1 MSASAQKGI
10 PDVMENLQHTVT
22 SPQIPA
28 VAAVRPW
35 LGVVVTINAENR
47 RMASEK
53 SPVEAMAGAGHD
65 DDYPEVLSEATL
77 PDAGS
82 AVVTIRETPYLRIN
96 VAVGLLAI
104 IAIIAALYL
113 ARAFFVPLLI
123 GILASYALSPVVEGL
138 KRLHVPRALSAA
150 LLLATLVGGMSWIAF
165 SLSDDTAAMIEK
177 LPEAAR
183 KLRQNL
189 SDERTGPTALQ
200 NMQEAAKQ
208 IEGAAA
214 DAGAKPGTRAISS
227 RVSEPTTWLRDYA
240 LAQSAL
246 LFAVVSQ
253 APIVVLLTYF
263 LLASGGHFRRKLV
276 QLVGPSLVRKKD
288 VALILD
294 EINVQIQRY
303 LLTMLMSNVLVGVG
317 IWLAFR
323 ALGMEQAA
331 VWGVAASVLHFI
343 PYLGPALV
351 AFAGG
356 MAAFM
361 QFGSLLHALA
371 AAGLSFLVAGAVG
384 FVFMPWLQSR
394 FAGVNSAVLFITLL
408 FFGWLWGV
416 WGLLL
421 GAPLVAIAK
430 VICDRVD
437 TLKPVGE
444 LLGR

>member
-1 MSASAQKGI
+1 MATN
-10 PDVMENLQHTVT
+10 DMENQ
-22 SPQIPA
+22 
-28 VAAVRPW
+28 
-35 LGVVVTINAENR
+35 
-47 RMASEK
+47 RMVSEE
-53 SPVEAMAGAGHD
+53 SPVEAMAGAGHVD
-65 DDYPEVLSEATL
+65 ANPDILPEAAL
-77 PDAGS
+77 PAVDC
-82 AVVTIRETPYLRIN
+82 AVVTTHETPYLRIN
-96 VAVGLLAI
+96 LALGLLAI
-104 IAIIAALYL
+104 ISIVAALYL

-123 GILASYALSPVVEGL
+123 GILASYALHPLVDWL
-138 KRLHVPRALSAA
+138 KKCYVPRPVAAA
-150 LLLATLVGGMSWIAF
+150 LVLVVLTGGLSWVTY
-165 SLSDDTAAMIEK
+165 SLSDDAAAMIEK

-189 SDERTGPTALQ
+189 SEERTGPTALQ

-214 DAGAKPGTRAISS
+214 DAGAKPGMRVLSS
-227 RVSEPTTWLRDYA
+227 RTSEPSTWLRDYA

-253 APIVVLLTYF
+253 APIVLLLTYF
-263 LLASGGHFRRKLV
+263 LLASGTHFRRKLV

-288 VALILD
+288 AALILD
-294 EINVQIQRY
+294 EIDVQIQRY
-303 LLTMLMSNVLVGVG
+303 LLTMLMSNALVGVG
-317 IWLAFR
+317 IWLAFK

-351 AFAGG
+351 AIAGG

-361 QFGSLLHALA
+361 QFGSLLQALA

-394 FAGVNSAVLFITLL
+394 FAGVNAAVLFISLL

-430 VICDRVD
+430 VICDRVGS
-437 TLKPVGE
+437 LKPVGE